1 MTAAGSSGSGAT
13 VGWLVACAGVPVLLL
28 FFLFVVVPLAELYVI
43 IQVAQQIGII
53 WTILLLLADS
63 VIGTMLMRSQGRAAW
78 RRFNEATAEG
88 RIPARE
94 VADGAL
100 IILGGAF
107 LLTPGFLTDIIGFL
121 LLIPPTRAIFR
132 RSIVGLFAR
141 RSPLGYV
148 GMKTAPH
155 AERAWRERRSRRGPN
170 GTPPNDY
177 VEGTA
182 TDADDEPPERR
193 RLEP

>member
-1 MTAAGSSGSGAT
+1 
-13 VGWLVACAGVPVLLL
+13 VPILLL
-28 FFLFVVVPLAELYVI
+28 ILFVVLPLAELYVI
-43 IQVAQQIGII
+43 VQIAGSIGILP
-53 WTILLLLADS
+53 TIGLLLLDS
-63 VIGTMLMRSQGRAAW
+63 IVGTLLMKSQGAAAW
-78 RRFNEATAEG
+78 RRFNEATQAG

-107 LLTPGFLTDIIGFL
+107 LLTPGFLTDIIGFV

-132 RSIVGLFAR
+132 KSIVALFAKR
-141 RSPLGYV
+141 NPITFV
-148 GMKTAPH
+148 GMKAAPH
-155 AERAWRERRSRRGPN
+155 AERAWNERAARRRESN
-170 GTPPNDY
+170 GDY

-182 TDADDEPPERR
+182 TEYRDDDEPAEERR

>member
-1 MTAAGSSGSGAT
+1 MP
-13 VGWLVACAGVPVLLL
+13 LVLLI
-28 FFLFVVVPLAELYVI
+28 LFVVVPIAELYVI
-43 IQVAQQIGII
+43 VQIAGEIGILP
-53 WTILLLLADS
+53 TLALLVIDS
-63 VIGTMLMRSQGRAAW
+63 IVGTMLMKSQGRLAW
-78 RRFNEATAEG
+78 RRFNDATAAG

-121 LLIPPTRAIFR
+121 LLIPPTRALFR
-132 RSIVGLFAR
+132 KTVIGLFAKR
-141 RSPLGYV
+141 NPITFV
-148 GMKTAPH
+148 GVKAAPH
-155 AERAWRERRSRRGPN
+155 AERAWNERAARRRAPN
-170 GTPPNDY
+170 GDY

-182 TDADDEPPERR
+182 SEVDDEPAEERR

>member
-1 MTAAGSSGSGAT
+1 M
-13 VGWLVACAGVPVLLL
+13 PLLL
-28 FFLFVVVPLAELYVI
+28 LILFVVVPIAELYVI
-43 IQVAQQIGII
+43 VQIAGEIGILP
-53 WTILLLLADS
+53 TLALLVIDS
-63 VIGTMLMRSQGRAAW
+63 IVGVMLMKSQGRLAW
-78 RRFNEATAEG
+78 RRFNEATAAG

-121 LLIPPTRAIFR
+121 LLIPPTRLLFR
-132 RSIVGLFAR
+132 KTVIGLFAKR
-141 RSPLGYV
+141 NPYTYIGA
-148 GMKTAPH
+148 KAAPH
-155 AERAWRERRSRRGPN
+155 AERAWNERAARRRAPN
-170 GTPPNDY
+170 GDY

-182 TDADDEPPERR
+182 SEVDDEPAEDRR

>member
-1 MTAAGSSGSGAT
+1 M
-13 VGWLVACAGVPVLLL
+13 PVLLL
-28 FFLFVVVPLAELYVI
+28 ILFVVVPIAELYVI
-43 IQVAQQIGII
+43 VQIAGEIGILP
-53 WTILLLLADS
+53 TLALLVIDS
-63 VIGTMLMRSQGRAAW
+63 IVGVMLMKSQGRLAW
-78 RRFNEATAEG
+78 RRFNEATAAG

-121 LLIPPTRAIFR
+121 LLIPPTRLLFR
-132 RSIVGLFAR
+132 KTVIGLFAKR
-141 RSPLGYV
+141 NPITYV
-148 GMKTAPH
+148 GVKAAPH
-155 AERAWRERRSRRGPN
+155 AERAWNERAARRREPN
-170 GTPPNDY
+170 GDY

-182 TDADDEPPERR
+182 SEVDDEPAEERR

>member
-1 MTAAGSSGSGAT
+1 MP
-13 VGWLVACAGVPVLLL
+13 LVLLFLL
-28 FFLFVVVPLAELYVI
+28 FIVLPLAELYVI
-43 IQVAQQIGII
+43 IQLAGVIGILP
-53 WTILLLLADS
+53 TIALLLIDS
-63 VIGTMLMRSQGRAAW
+63 IAGTMLMKSQGRLAW

-107 LLTPGFLTDIIGFL
+107 LLTPGFITDIIGFL
-121 LLIPPTRAIFR
+121 LLIPPTRAMFR
-132 RSIVGLFAR
+132 KTVVGLFAR
-141 RSPLGYV
+141 RNPVAYV
-148 GMKTAPH
+148 GFKAAPH
-155 AERAWRERRSRRGPN
+155 AERAWNERATRRGQSTAN
-170 GTPPNDY
+170 GEY

-182 TDADDEPPERR
+182 TEVDDDEPAPERR

>member
-1 MTAAGSSGSGAT
+1 M
-13 VGWLVACAGVPVLLL
+13 PVLLL

-53 WTILLLLADS
+53 WTIALLLADS
-63 VIGTMLMRSQGRAAW
+63 VIGTMLMRSQGRTAW
-78 RRFNEATAEG
+78 RRFNEATAAG
-88 RIPARE
+88 RVPARE

-121 LLIPPTRAIFR
+121 LLIPPTRALFR
-132 RSIVGLFAR
+132 RSIVALFAR

-148 GMKTAPH
+148 GMRAAPH
-155 AERAWRERRSRRGPN
+155 AERAWRERRGRRGAN
-170 GTPPNDY
+170 GPPPDDY

-182 TDADDEPPERR
+182 TDADDEPPPRP

>member
-1 MTAAGSSGSGAT
+1 MASI
-13 VGWLVACAGVPVLLL
+13 LVASPPVPLLLL
-28 FFLFVVVPLAELYVI
+28 FVIFVVVPIAELYVLW
-43 IQVAQQIGII
+43 QVGSAIGILP
-53 WTILLLLADS
+53 TIALLLLDS
-63 VIGTMLMRSQGRAAW
+63 IAGTVLMKRQGRAAW
-78 RRFNEATAEG
+78 QRFNEASTAG

-121 LLIPPTRAIFR
+121 LLIPPTRALFR
-132 RSIVGLFAR
+132 RTVVGLFAR
-141 RSPLGYV
+141 RTPIGYV
-148 GMKTAPH
+148 GLKAAPH
-155 AERAWRERRSRRGPN
+155 AQRAWQQRRAQRPAQN
-170 GTPPNDY
+170 GATGDY

-182 TDADDEPPERR
+182 TEQGNDEPPPP

>member
-1 MTAAGSSGSGAT
+1 
-13 VGWLVACAGVPVLLL
+13 VPILLL

-43 IQVAQQIGII
+43 IQVAQEIGII
-53 WTILLLLADS
+53 WTIVLLLADS
-63 VIGTMLMRSQGRAAW
+63 IIGTMLMRSQGRAAW
-78 RRFNEATAEG
+78 RRFNEATAAG

-141 RSPLGYV
+141 RSMIGYV
-148 GMKTAPH
+148 GMRGGPH
-155 AERAWRERRSRRGPN
+155 AERAWRQRRGGGRQN
-170 GTPPNDY
+170 GAPPGDY

-182 TDADDEPPERR
+182 TDADDDEPPPPRH

>member
-1 MTAAGSSGSGAT
+1 M
-13 VGWLVACAGVPVLLL
+13 PILLL

-43 IQVAQQIGII
+43 IQVAQEIGII
-53 WTILLLLADS
+53 WTIALLLADS
-63 VIGTMLMRSQGRAAW
+63 IIGTMLMRSQGRAAW
-78 RRFNEATAEG
+78 RRFNEATAAG

-141 RSPLGYV
+141 RSLIGYV
-148 GMKTAPH
+148 GMRGGPH
-155 AERAWRERRSRRGPN
+155 AERAWRQRRGGGGQN
-170 GTPPNDY
+170 GAPPGDY

-182 TDADDEPPERR
+182 TDADDDEPPPPRH